1 MSKYYEVWSENN
13 AIKLCLCEE
22 DRNEAGELV
31 KTQESVLVMSPNKA
45 LALARKLTA
54 LAEKMKEK
62 EPR

>member
-31 KTQESVLVMSPNKA
+31 KTQESSISMSPNKA
-45 LALARKLTA
+45 IALAKKLSL